1 MQTDNFLDK
10 RKAYLMTV
18 QALVNI
24 ALPIFAA
31 AFFVNQAALYDL
43 EHLLGGISWSFIL
56 IIFIAFMQI
65 VSASE
70 LYTELNLRTLLFGL
84 LTPLG
89 YMGVSAFFNG
99 VSVGWYLFEMGAL
112 YTMAITLAFSFLVFL
127 RPLVSGAWFTFNL
140 KEALGYVAIS
150 LPQLI
155 FIGPGIV
162 VGWLY
167 IQLLLAEVFSD
178 GILGWEWWR
187 LAVFVIGLIQLAQYE
202 YYWMHK
208 GSPNL
213 KGRAKT

>member
-1 MQTDNFLDK
+1 MQTDNVLDK
-10 RKAYLMTV
+10 RKAYLMTL
-18 QALVNI
+18 QALTNI

-43 EHLLGGISWSFIL
+43 EHLLGGIAWSFIL

-65 VSASE
+65 VSAGE
-70 LYTELNLRTLLFGL
+70 LYTELHLRTLLGGL
-84 LTPLG
+84 LMPLG
-89 YMGVSAFFNG
+89 YIGVSAFFNG

-112 YTMAITLAFSFLVFL
+112 YTMAITLAYSFLVFF
-127 RPLVSGAWFTFNL
+127 RPLVSGAWFTFNP
-140 KEALGYVAIS
+140 KEAWGYLASS

-167 IQLLLAEVFSD
+167 IQLLLADVVFD
-178 GILGWEWWR
+178 GVSSWEWWR
-187 LAVFVIGLIQLAQYE
+187 LVVFSIGLIQLAQYE

-208 GSPNL
+208 ASPNL
-213 KGRAKT
+213 KGKS